1 MGLAAVLVITPLML
15 SVVPLDQVLAP
26 DVKSLAGRRVLI
38 CGASSGIGEE
48 LAYAY
53 ARKGAHVALVARRV
67 NLLERVA
74 AKALAAGAGSAQ
86 LIQAD
91 LSSQQGLEAAMSEVL
106 RLDNFEGELDT
117 LVLNHAIQ
125 RWGWYLPENDTEIM
139 KDSIGKLGKVWDFEF
154 VEASVRVNL
163 VSYMSLSVLSMPA
176 LIRAARRN
184 GKTSHIIAT
193 SSGAGKVAVPKAP
206 VYAGVKH
213 ALHGFFDSLRLE
225 LEHKELPV
233 TLTTAIV
240 GQVETERLVSLFN
253 KSEHSNQIKMPQAH
267 PAQIAMDL
275 LRGGEAGI
283 EEVYTPLSQ
292 GLHVVA
298 ILRPVKIFRW
308 LLDRIALIALGGRNL
323 LW

>member
-1 MGLAAVLVITPLML
+1 
-15 SVVPLDQVLAP
+15 
-26 DVKSLAGRRVLI
+26 
-38 CGASSGIGEE
+38 
-48 LAYAY
+48 
-53 ARKGAHVALVARRV
+53 
-67 NLLERVA
+67 
-74 AKALAAGAGSAQ
+74 
-86 LIQAD
+86 
-91 LSSQQGLEAAMSEVL
+91 MSEVL

>member
-1 MGLAAVLVITPLML
+1 
-15 SVVPLDQVLAP
+15 
-26 DVKSLAGRRVLI
+26 
-38 CGASSGIGEE
+38 
-48 LAYAY
+48 
-53 ARKGAHVALVARRV
+53 
-67 NLLERVA
+67 
-74 AKALAAGAGSAQ
+74 
-86 LIQAD
+86 
-91 LSSQQGLEAAMSEVL
+91 
-106 RLDNFEGELDT
+106 
-117 LVLNHAIQ
+117 
-125 RWGWYLPENDTEIM
+125 
-139 KDSIGKLGKVWDFEF
+139 
-154 VEASVRVNL
+154 
-163 VSYMSLSVLSMPA
+163 MPA

-240 GQVETERLVSLFN
+240 GQVRHDSERFDVVNGAQVETERLVSLFN